1 MKANW
6 GNSAVVIPI
15 YNSEKYLDE
24 LFDRILKYF
33 PIEHVFAVN
42 DASTD
47 GSENICRKFDVNLIN
62 IAENTG
68 KGNALQEGFNAAF
81 GKRFYFAFSIDSDL
95 QHKPED
101 FDIFLKKQNEEQAD
115 LVIGKRDFSRDK
127 MPLPRIASN
136 ATTSKI
142 VSIFTQQKIL
152 DSQSGYRLYNLE
164 TIKDFNFIT
173 KRYQFE
179 TEVIIK
185 IAKAGGLIDFVPIDT
200 IYSGQISHISHLRD
214 IKNFVN
220 IVLHEAFLDLNK
232 KQDTKHKTEN

>member
-6 GNSAVVIPI
+6 ENTAVVIPI
-15 YNSEKYLDE
+15 YNSEEYLSE
-24 LFDRILKYF
+24 LFERIFNFF
-33 PIEHVFAVN
+33 PKEQIFAVN

-47 GSENICRKFDVNLIN
+47 GSENICRKYKVNLIN
-62 IAENTG
+62 IKENTG
-68 KGNALQEGFNAAF
+68 KGNALQEGFITAYEKGF
-81 GKRFYFAFSIDSDL
+81 FFAFSIDSDL

-101 FDIFLKKQNEEQAD
+101 FEIFLNKQNEEEAD
-115 LVIGKRDFSRDK
+115 MVIGKRDFSRDK

-152 DSQSGYRLYNLE
+152 DSQSGYRLYNLDA
-164 TIKDFNFIT
+164 IKDFEFIT

-179 TEVIIK
+179 TEVIMK
-185 IAKAGGLIDFVPIDT
+185 ISKVGGLIDFVPIDT
-200 IYSGQISHISHLRD
+200 IYSGQKSHISHLRD

-220 IVLHEAFLDLNK
+220 IVLHEAFQDLK
-232 KQDTKHKTEN
+232 KQDAKHKTEN

>member
-6 GNSAVVIPI
+6 ENTAVVIPI
-15 YNSEKYLDE
+15 YNSEEYLSE
-24 LFDRILKYF
+24 LFERIFKYF
-33 PIEHVFAVN
+33 PKEHVVAVN

-47 GSENICRKFDVNLIN
+47 DSEKICNSQMVTIINVN
-62 IAENTG
+62 ENTG
-68 KGNALQEGFNAAF
+68 KGNALQEGFKAAYSKGF
-81 GKRFYFAFSIDSDL
+81 RFAFSIDSDL

-101 FDIFLKKQNEEQAD
+101 FDIFLKKQNEEEAD

-127 MPLPRIASN
+127 MPFPRICSN

-164 TIKDFNFIT
+164 TIKDFDFIT

-185 IAKAGGLIDFVPIDT
+185 IAKAGGMIDFVPIDT
-200 IYSGQISHISHLRD
+200 IYNGQKSHISHLRD

-220 IVLHEAFLDLNK
+220 IVLHEAFEDLK
-232 KQDTKHKTEN
+232 KNDASDKTENK